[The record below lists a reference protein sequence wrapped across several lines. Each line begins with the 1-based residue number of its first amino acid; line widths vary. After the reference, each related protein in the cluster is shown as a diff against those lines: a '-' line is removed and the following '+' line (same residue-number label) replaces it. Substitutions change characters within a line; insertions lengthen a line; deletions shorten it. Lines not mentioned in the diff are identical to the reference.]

1 MARFVSDLVNNG
13 PTGVTVF
20 YNATSRAHAAEIERY
35 RRASGQGCHDIR
47 WRAIQ
52 SSPKAL
58 TLFGVPE
65 AGALQ
70 SLWLVDRRARLR
82 RGLDARI
89 KLWAELPGWRWLAW
103 AAVGTGVKALVARP
117 VCPIRHY
124 ARHSVHRPEDSRHT
138 DSRACRS
145 GRPPERAA

>member
-1 MARFVSDLVNNG
+1 MARFVSDLVQEG

-20 YNATSRAHAAEIERY
+20 YNGADKGHAAEIDRY
-35 RRASGQGCHDIR
+35 RRAVKPGCADIR

-52 SSPKAL
+52 SSPQAL

-65 AGALQ
+65 AGALRT
-70 SLWLVDRRARLR
+70 LWLVDRRARLR

-103 AAVGTGVKALVARP
+103 MAIGTGIKALVARP
-117 VCPIRHY
+117 V
-124 ARHSVHRPEDSRHT
+124 RPL
-138 DSRACRS
+138 RS
-145 GRPPERAA
+145 GRAHLR

>member
-1 MARFVSDLVNNG
+1 MARFVSDLVNDG

-20 YNATSRAHAAEIERY
+20 YDGTSRSHAAEIERY
-35 RRASGQGCHDIR
+35 RRVIKPGSHDIR
-47 WRAIQ
+47 WRPIQ
-52 SSPKAL
+52 SSPRAL

-103 AAVGTGVKALVARP
+103 AAVGTGIKALVARP
-117 VCPIRHY
+117 VRPTRHQTRHRENRHRE
-124 ARHSVHRPEDSRHT
+124 ARHDVSR
-138 DSRACRS
+138 RFRS
-145 GRPPERAA
+145 GQPPAGAA

>member
-1 MARFVSDLVNNG
+1 MARFVSDLVKDG

-20 YNATSRAHAAEIERY
+20 YDGANKARAAEVNRY
-35 RRASGQGCHDIR
+35 PRAVGPGREDIR

-52 SSPKAL
+52 SSPQAL

-65 AGALQ
+65 TGALQ
-70 SLWLVDRRARLR
+70 TLWLVDRRARLR

-103 AAVGTGVKALVARP
+103 AATGTGIKALVARP
-117 VCPIRHY
+117 VQPKCHP
-124 ARHSVHRPEDSRHT
+124 ARRYHSPQPP
-138 DSRACRS
+138 RS
-145 GRPPERAA
+145 AV